1 MKKNTLNK
9 IDKAGFATVYTYLKI
24 LIVSALFVA
33 GCKAKK
39 LLVAAKPP
47 VKDTVA
53 VKTISVKELK
63 LTAIRQKQSLFNTF
77 SARAKA
83 KLDIGGN
90 DNDVTLNIRIK
101 KGEKIWVSVTAVIG
115 IEVARALITPDSILV
130 INRIQGVY
138 LKKPFSYV
146 RTYAG
151 NKVSYKTLES
161 LLIGNIIPDLINN
174 DTDIAASAP
183 DNTVLSGTAN
193 GLMYKLF
200 LSANN
205 KAIQTHLND
214 QSAGQS
220 LQVNNSAFMQA
231 GANIVPSQIDM
242 LSMVQN
248 KKIQVNLHYTRIDF
262 DKVLD
267 YPFNIPQSYEAGN

>member
-1 MKKNTLNK
+1 MKGNILNK
-9 IDKAGFATVYTYLKI
+9 RQRAGFINGCSYLMMLAAAAV
-24 LIVSALFVA
+24 LIT

-39 LLVAAKPP
+39 QLVIVKPP

-53 VKTISVKELK
+53 VTLISPKEIK
-63 LTAIRQKQSLFNTF
+63 LNTIRQRQIIFNTF

-101 KGEKIWVSVTAVIG
+101 RGEKIWVSVTAIIG

-130 INRIQGVY
+130 INRVQGIY
-138 LKKPFSYV
+138 LKKPFRYV
-146 RTYAG
+146 QSYAG
-151 NKVSYKTLES
+151 NKVNYKTLES
-161 LLIGNIIPDLINN
+161 LLVGNIVPNLIND
-174 DTDIAASAP
+174 DTNIAASAP
-183 DNTVLSGTAN
+183 DNTILSGTAN
-193 GLMYKLF
+193 GLIYKLF

-214 QSAGQS
+214 QAGGQS

-242 LSMVQN
+242 LSTVQN
-248 KKIQVNLHYTRIDF
+248 KKIQVNLHYTRIEF
-262 DKVLD
+262 ERALD
-267 YPFNIPQSYEAGN
+267 YPFNIPQSYESGN